1 MILYYTHKVPSNGTK
16 QFICKKL
23 VQYLYLSKKKKNQY
37 LLKKKNMIYYFIAF
51 NLCLDVSR
59 KREKGK
65 KKKKRQGNKQVQ
77 IKLRVGAQIDE
88 EIRYGINRELTIE
101 IFSHQRNQ

>member
-1 MILYYTHKVPSNGTK
+1 MGQNNSYAKNWFSIYTYP
-16 QFICKKL
+16 
-23 VQYLYLSKKKKNQY
+23 KKKKKY

>member
-1 MILYYTHKVPSNGTK
+1 MGQNNSYAKNWFSIYTYP
-16 QFICKKL
+16 
-23 VQYLYLSKKKKNQY
+23 KKKNQY

-65 KKKKRQGNKQVQ
+65 KRKKDKETNKY
-77 IKLRVGAQIDE
+77 KSSLE
-88 EIRYGINRELTIE
+88 
-101 IFSHQRNQ
+101 

>member
-1 MILYYTHKVPSNGTK
+1 MQKIGSV
-16 QFICKKL
+16 FIPI
-23 VQYLYLSKKKKNQY
+23 QKKKNQY

-65 KKKKRQGNKQVQ
+65 KRKKDKETNKY
-77 IKLRVGAQIDE
+77 KSSLE
-88 EIRYGINRELTIE
+88 
-101 IFSHQRNQ
+101 

>member
-23 VQYLYLSKKKKNQY
+23 VQYLYLSKTKTKNQY
-37 LLKKKNMIYYFIAF
+37 LLKKKNVIYYFIAF

-59 KREKGK
+59 KREKGEK

-77 IKLRVGAQIDE
+77 IKLRVGAEIDE
-88 EIRYGINRELTIE
+88 GN
-101 IFSHQRNQ
+101 

>member
-1 MILYYTHKVPSNGTK
+1 MQKIGSV
-16 QFICKKL
+16 FIPI
-23 VQYLYLSKKKKNQY
+23 QKKKSVFVEKEKHD
-37 LLKKKNMIYYFIAF
+37 LLFHCFQFMFGCF
-51 NLCLDVSR
+51 Q
-59 KREKGK
+59 EKGK
-65 KKKKRQGNKQVQ
+65 GEKKKKRQGNKQVQ

>member
-1 MILYYTHKVPSNGTK
+1 MGQNNSYAKNWFSIYTYP
-16 QFICKKL
+16 
-23 VQYLYLSKKKKNQY
+23 KKKNQY
-37 LLKKKNMIYYFIAF
+37 LLKKKNMIYYLIAF

-77 IKLRVGAQIDE
+77 IKLKIGRAHV
-88 EIRYGINRELTIE
+88 
-101 IFSHQRNQ
+101 

>member
-1 MILYYTHKVPSNGTK
+1 MFLGKG
-16 QFICKKL
+16 
-23 VQYLYLSKKKKNQY
+23 
-37 LLKKKNMIYYFIAF
+37 
-51 NLCLDVSR
+51 